1 MSHTPTP
8 WQLATNDPTLILS
21 EAVDADGDAVIIADV
36 LNGTINGVG
45 LDTANAAFIIKAVNA
60 HDELVEACRLAYEDW
75 QNGEHGSPAFIAL
88 ERALAK
94 AGVLS

>member
-1 MSHTPTP
+1 MTHTATP
-8 WQLATNDPTLILS
+8 WLYRDSPYVFDSNKNC
-21 EAVDADGDAVIIADV
+21 IAI
-36 LNGTINGVG
+36 T
-45 LDTANAAFIIKAVNA
+45 DTDNASKERIEANAAFIVKAVNA

-94 AGVLS
+94 AGAL